1 MPIKFQKEFTNLV
14 MKYALLDAFINE
26 KTYASRISNKT
37 GFSETMGTNVIK
49 KLVDN
54 GFLEFYRKVRNYK
67 EYQLTDLG
75 LSYVIGLIEATKEE
89 LVSCP
94 L

>member
-1 MPIKFQKEFTNLV
+1 
-14 MKYALLDAFINE
+14 MKYTLLDAFLNGS
-26 KTYASRISNKT
+26 TYASKISSET
-37 GFSETMGTNVIK
+37 GFGETMGTNIIRA
-49 KLVDN
+49 LAGN
-54 GFLEFYRKVRNYK
+54 GLLKFYRKIRNYK

-89 LVSCP
+89 LISCS